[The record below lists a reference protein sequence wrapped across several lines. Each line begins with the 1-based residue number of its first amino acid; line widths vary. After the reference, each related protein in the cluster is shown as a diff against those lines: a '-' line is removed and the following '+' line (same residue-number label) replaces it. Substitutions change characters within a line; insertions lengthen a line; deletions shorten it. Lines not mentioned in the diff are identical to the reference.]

1 MTPPRVDWGGLHNA
15 RELAGVGGLIAP
27 GALFRSPRLDGLDA
41 TGWRQVVDSGV
52 RTVVDLR
59 NDDEVAQLPLRPA
72 GLRVIRSPVEDQG
85 DAAFMAGWGALLGN
99 PDYYPE
105 ALRRWP
111 SLIAGAVGAVADAPD
126 GGVLVHCAA
135 GRDRT
140 GLIVALVLRVAGVAV
155 DDVLDDYEIGVREI
169 NEWFRTNVDRE
180 PHLDEGALA
189 VSIAAK
195 RASLGAFLESLD
207 VDAYL
212 AGAGVSPA
220 QLAALRARLV
230 GA

>member
-15 RELAGVGGLIAP
+15 RELAGTGGLIAP
-27 GALFRSPRLDGLDA
+27 RALFRSPRLDGLDA
-41 TGWRQVVDSGV
+41 SGWRQVVDSGV

-85 DAAFMAGWGALLGN
+85 DAAFMAAWGPLLGS

-111 SLIAGAVGAVADAPD
+111 SLIAEAVAAVADAPD

-155 DDVLDDYEIGVREI
+155 DDVLDDYEVGVREI
-169 NEWFRTNVDRE
+169 NLWFRTNADRE
-180 PHLDEGALA
+180 PHLDEAALA
-189 VSIAAK
+189 TSIAAK
-195 RASLGAFLESLD
+195 RASLTRFLEELD
-207 VDAYL
+207 VDSYL
-212 AGAGVSPA
+212 TGAGVSA
-220 QLAALRARLV
+220 GQLARLRTRLT
-230 GA
+230 

>member
-15 RELAGVGGLIAP
+15 RELGSSIAP

-41 TGWRQVVDSGV
+41 AAWQQLVVSGV
-52 RTVVDLR
+52 RTIVDLR
-59 NDDEVAQLPLRPA
+59 NDDEVVEVPLRPA
-72 GLRVIRSPVEDQG
+72 NLRVIRAPVEDQG
-85 DAAFMAGWGALLGN
+85 DAGFMAEWGALLGS
-99 PDYYPE
+99 PGYYAE

-111 SLIAGAVGAVADAPD
+111 ALIAAAVGAVADAPT

-140 GLIVALVLRVAGVAV
+140 GLIVALLLRVAGVPVPA
-155 DDVLDDYEIGVREI
+155 VLDDYEVGVREI

-180 PHLDEGALA
+180 PHLDEAALA
-189 VSIAAK
+189 ASLAAK
-195 RASLGAFLESLD
+195 RATLGSFLEAFD

-212 AGAGVSPA
+212 AGAGVTA
-220 QLAALRARLV
+220 GQLARLRARL
-230 GA
+230 A